1 MTVLA
6 KKSILAR
13 LLARE
18 NLSVEQ
24 TNHHTAFFD
33 VEKRVLGLP
42 FWKDIDKDLYD
53 LLVGHEIGH
62 ALHTPADGWHS
73 SDTDIPGCPR
83 SYVNIVEDIRIEK
96 LVLREYPGLL
106 GSFMRG
112 YQDLLDRDFFG
123 LKDNDVNK
131 MSFMNRLNISSKSR
145 GLVGVRFNSKE
156 QPYVDRAMAV
166 ETWEDVIASCR
177 EIYEFM
183 KEELENR
190 KREAQE
196 QDLEQDLDE
205 GDGSSSQEEGEGTG
219 TKDGVPNKIVLTAD
233 KSKGGESSENISKEL
248 QDAIKNGEVEIEV
261 DVESFN
267 KAEAAQEEASEE
279 TDVEVKTPTEVDVDS
294 LGDSDNLEGVETD
307 AIFRDAIAKAL
318 VDSINTGGSTLYV
331 KGPTKE
337 QAMASTSSY
346 QELKE
351 SRDRT
356 SGGRY
361 RDYPEKH
368 YIKFLSTTKD
378 VVSAMV
384 KEFEMRKTARRF
396 ARARQSMK
404 GSLDVNM
411 LHKYKY
417 DDTIFKQVTHLD
429 DDQSHGVI
437 MMIDYSGSM
446 DSVLPRVIKQLLVLT
461 SFCKRVNVPFEV
473 YAFTNPNGSNV
484 RTRHAAVKSSLTSIG
499 MTETHLFKLID
510 SSMNKK
516 VYEEAFRALFAQT
529 TPGGRNWR
537 SSMESLQGTPLDT
550 SIMAMYHHIA
560 AFRTKH
566 NVQKMNFITLTDGSG
581 EQVSVI
587 GGIDMPNVNRVA
599 KTRIVEI
606 MGQQIKLPFYNPT
619 SVLLDGIRKMGVK
632 TMNYHLIEPTG
643 IKYLVK
649 SKPGEDASGAVA
661 KMKKDGYYV
670 IDDSNGYDRQIY
682 TTLSGVDNTTDE
694 DDTDDGEDFAKTTFN
709 KDVKNLA
716 NAFTHKAF
724 KKKRDRLIAAKFAEI
739 IS

>member
-42 FWKDIDKDLYD
+42 FWKNIDKDLYD

-123 LKDNDVNK
+123 LKDHDVNK
-131 MSFMNRLNISSKSR
+131 MSFMNRLNIFSKSR

-183 KEELENR
+183 KEELEA
-190 KREAQE
+190 KKTMDAA
-196 QDLEQDLDE
+196 LDE
-205 GDGSSSQEEGEGTG
+205 VSQEEMDMPSAIPGKIIISAAKKGEEVEKTEE
-219 TKDGVPNKIVLTAD
+219 TKI
-233 KSKGGESSENISKEL
+233 SEELKE
-248 QDAIKNGEVEIEV
+248 AIKNGEVEIEV
-261 DVESFN
+261 DVESF
-267 KAEAAQEEASEE
+267 KEAAAEEATEE
-279 TDVEVKTPTEVDVDS
+279 DDDVSISS
-294 LGDSDNLEGVETD
+294 LGDSDNIDGVETD
-307 AIFRDAIAKAL
+307 ALFHDAIAKAL
-318 VDSINTGGSTLYV
+318 VDSINTGGSTLFV

-361 RDYPEKH
+361 RDYPEKP
-368 YIKFLSTTKD
+368 YIKFLSITKD

-396 ARARQSMK
+396 ARARQSVK

-417 DDTIFKQVTHLD
+417 DDAIFKQVTHLD

-446 DSVLPRVIKQLLVLT
+446 DHVLPRVIKQLLVLT

-473 YAFTNPNGSNV
+473 YAFTNPNSSNV
-484 RTRHAAVKSSLTSIG
+484 RTRHAAVKSSLTSVS

-529 TPGGRNWR
+529 TPGGRAWR

-560 AFRTKH
+560 AFRAKH

-581 EQVSVI
+581 EQISVI
-587 GGIDMPNVNRVA
+587 GGIDMPNDRYTT
-599 KTRIVEI
+599 KTRVVEI
-606 MGQQIKLPFYNPT
+606 MGQQIKLPSYNPT

-632 TMNYHLIEPTG
+632 TINYHLIEPTG
-643 IKYLVK
+643 IKYLIK
-649 SKPGEDASGAVA
+649 SKPGEDGAAAVT
-661 KMKKDGYYV
+661 KMKKDGYYI

-682 TTLSGVDNTTDE
+682 TTLSAADNVTDE
-694 DDTDDGEDFAKTTFN
+694 DDDSNEEQDFAKTTFN

-716 NAFTHKAF
+716 NAFTNKAF

>member
-13 LLARE
+13 LLAKE

-131 MSFMNRLNISSKSR
+131 MSFMNRLNIFSKGR
-145 GLVGVRFNSKE
+145 GLVDVRFNSKE

-166 ETWEDVIASCR
+166 ESWEDVIASCR

-196 QDLEQDLDE
+196 QMLEQGLDE
-205 GDGSSSQEEGEGTG
+205 GGSSQEEGEGT
-219 TKDGVPNKIVLTAD
+219 TKDGIPDKIVLTAD
-233 KSKGGESSENISKEL
+233 KSKGGESSEKISKEL

-261 DVESFN
+261 DVESF
-267 KAEAAQEEASEE
+267 KEAAAAQEEASEE
-279 TDVEVKTPTEVDVDS
+279 TDVEVKTPAEADVDS
-294 LGDSDNLEGVETD
+294 LGDSDNIDGVETD
-307 AIFRDAIAKAL
+307 AIFHDAIAKAL
-318 VDSINTGGSTLYV
+318 VDSMNTGGSTLFV

-361 RDYPEKH
+361 RDYPEKP

-396 ARARQSMK
+396 ARARQSTK

-417 DDTIFKQVTHLD
+417 DDAIFKQVTHLD

-446 DSVLPRVIKQLLVLT
+446 DQVLPRVIKQLLILT

-473 YAFTNPNGSNV
+473 YAFTNPSGSNV
-484 RTRHAAVKSSLTSIG
+484 RTRHAMVKPSLTSVG

-529 TPGGRNWR
+529 TPGGRAWR
-537 SSMESLQGTPLDT
+537 SNMESLQGTPLDT

-587 GGIDMPNVNRVA
+587 GGIDMPNANKMA
-599 KTRIVEI
+599 KTRVLEI
-606 MGQQIKLPFYNPT
+606 MGQQIKLPTYNPT
-619 SVLLDGIRKMGVK
+619 AVLLDGIRKMGVK
-632 TMNYHLIEPTG
+632 TINYHLIEATG

-649 SKPGEDASGAVA
+649 SKPGEDTAAAVT

-682 TTLSGVDNTTDE
+682 TTMSAADNVTNE
-694 DDTDDGEDFAKTTFN
+694 DDDADNGEGFTNTTFN